1 MKKDIFNTQIANI
14 RIPQSSTLQ
23 RHYFP
28 DMPNLRDVHLFGLE
42 SFSVGS
48 LTNDPNNVAVVN
60 DALIQCTYLT
70 LVNAKSD
77 QFIYRFPLINL
88 IRTQNNTA
96 APFVSVFGLNEFAGQ
111 ETIFT
116 KSFIEIANTG
126 TISGAQDESV
136 VFNIYFK
143 YKQYKGVRYQ
153 G

>member
-1 MKKDIFNTQIANI
+1 MKKDIFNTQVANI
-14 RIPQSSTLQ
+14 VIPTASTLQ

-28 DMPNLRDVHLFGLE
+28 DLPNLRDVHLLGIE
-42 SFSVGS
+42 TFSVGS
-48 LTNDPNNVAVVN
+48 LTNDPNNVPVVN

-70 LVNAKSD
+70 LVNQKSN

-96 APFVSVFGLNEFAGQ
+96 APFVSVFSLAEFAGQ

-126 TISGAQDESV
+126 TISGAQDESI
-136 VFNIYFK
+136 VFNIFFK
-143 YKQYKGVRYQ
+143 YRQYKGVRYQ
-153 G
+153 D